1 MVSVLLTGGPS
12 TGKTTVINSIQEY
25 FGQLGYNVVI
35 IPEAATHAINS
46 GIKPFGDNALTGIT
60 FQKIILKRQLVAE
73 KTAKMAASELGD
85 NTIIIYDRGTLDG
98 YAYVSDE
105 EWEYVL
111 ASEGVN
117 KRELLCNYDA
127 VLYLEGCREFFTKEN
142 NAARYEDGAEDA
154 LEKGRRVLKSY
165 LTHDNLM
172 VIQPRERVED
182 KQHEVVSIIQNMLGC
197 PVQLR
202 EQRKFLVDRVDIE
215 ELARIANKV
224 VITQDYLDTDDDTH
238 EYRVRKV
245 EQGGHRSYHYNV
257 QRKLENGVREIV
269 EEASISEEDYER
281 FLASKSTT
289 AATCVKSRY
298 SFVYDSQYFKLDIF
312 GDGMMLLEVNVTKEN
327 PLTKIPGFV
336 SVLEEVTNDPNYKN
350 INMARGERQ
359 NGKRKIN
366 SNRGN

>member
-60 FQKIILKRQLVAE
+60 FQRIILKRQLVAE

-85 NTIIIYDRGTLDG
+85 NTIIVYDRGTLDG

-105 EWEYVL
+105 EWDYVL

-117 KRELLCNYDA
+117 KRELLCNYDV

-142 NAARYEDGAEDA
+142 NAARYEEGADDA
-154 LEKGRRVLKSY
+154 LQKGRRVLKSY

-172 VIQPRERVED
+172 VIQPRERIED
-182 KQHEVVSIIQNMLGC
+182 KQHEVVSIVQNMLGC

-202 EQRKFLVDRVDIE
+202 EQRKFLVDSVDIE
-215 ELARIANKV
+215 SLASVANKV

-238 EYRVRKV
+238 EYRIRKV
-245 EQGGHRSYHYNV
+245 EQGRNCSYHYNV
-257 QRKLENGVREIV
+257 QRKLENGMREIV
-269 EEASISEEDYER
+269 KEASISEEYYEK
-281 FLASKSTT
+281 LLKSKAANSSTCIKT
-289 AATCVKSRY
+289 RY
-298 SFVYDSQYFKLDIF
+298 SFVHANQYFKLDVF
-312 GDGMMLLEVNVTKEN
+312 EDGMMILEVNVTKEN
-327 PLTKIPGFV
+327 PLTTIPEFI
-336 SVLEEVTNDPNYKN
+336 SVLEDVTNDPNYKN
-350 INMARGERQ
+350 INMARGERH